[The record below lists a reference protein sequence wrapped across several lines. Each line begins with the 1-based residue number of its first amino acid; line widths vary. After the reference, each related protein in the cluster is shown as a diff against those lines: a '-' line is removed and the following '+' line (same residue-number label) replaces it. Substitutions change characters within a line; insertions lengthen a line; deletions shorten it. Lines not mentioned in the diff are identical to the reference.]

1 MADKIKTFPT
11 YNITLAESVAIVK
24 YRMDDDDVALQTKV
38 LAIEN
43 VAHMET
49 HNCITKDDFVR
60 ALRWLFEHYE
70 F

>member
-1 MADKIKTFPT
+1 MKCVDCPDYKACRRQNDLRRKRHK
-11 YNITLAESVAIVK
+11 
-24 YRMDDDDVALQTKV
+24 ALQTKV